1 MITIDKHAETMKQV
15 LEGNISMALAVKKH
29 TQDVLVK
36 YTSYL
41 YPPVTS

>member
-1 MITIDKHAETMKQV
+1 MINIDKHAETMKQV
-15 LEGNISMALAVKKH
+15 LEGNISMPLAVKH